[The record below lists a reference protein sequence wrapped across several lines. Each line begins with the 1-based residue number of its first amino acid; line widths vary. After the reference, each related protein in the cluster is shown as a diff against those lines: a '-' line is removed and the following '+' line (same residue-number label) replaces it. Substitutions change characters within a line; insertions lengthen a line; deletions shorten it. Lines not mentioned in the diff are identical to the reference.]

1 VKSEENLVVKEQ
13 ELNNNSQFSTLNSQ
27 LNLKF
32 TIILVEPEHPHNV
45 GFVARSM
52 RSNGL
57 CDLRIVRK
65 SKPLPKKCYDTA
77 HSSAEILDNAKL
89 FGSLKEAIA
98 DCSYAVAFSRR
109 LFDSVVPHVSLPKLP
124 ELCEDKK
131 GTVALVFGR
140 ESCGLAFEEIELC
153 AVQCEIPV
161 AGQMSINLS
170 HAVSV
175 ASYELCRS
183 GLLGEGLAFRNKL
196 PITHRKA
203 ATVEQFESIENF
215 IYDNLTDRYKNHAWT
230 RASIRTWL
238 QKLNPSQAELSA
250 IFGMLRTLARKPA
263 RNG

>member
-1 VKSEENLVVKEQ
+1 MF
-13 ELNNNSQFSTLNSQ
+13 QFS
-27 LNLKF
+27 
-32 TIILVEPEHPHNV
+32 IILVEPEHPHNI

-57 CDLRIVRK
+57 SDLRIVRK

-89 FGSLKEAIA
+89 FGTLKEAIA
-98 DCSYAVAFSRR
+98 DCSYTVAFSRR
-109 LFDSVVPHVSLPKLP
+109 LFDCVVPHVSLPKLP
-124 ELCEDKK
+124 ALCGGKE
-131 GTVALVFGR
+131 GIIALVFGR

-183 GLLGEGLAFRNKL
+183 DLLGEGLAFRNKL
-196 PITHRKA
+196 PITHRKP
-203 ATVEQFESIENF
+203 ATVEQFNSIESF
-215 IYDNLTDRYKNHAWT
+215 ILENLTDRYRKHAWT
-230 RASIRTWL
+230 KASIRTWL

-250 IFGMLRTLARKPA
+250 IFGMLRDLAKKPVRGKNA
-263 RNG
+263 

>member
-1 VKSEENLVVKEQ
+1 MFAVV
-13 ELNNNSQFSTLNSQ
+13 
-27 LNLKF
+27 
-32 TIILVEPEHPHNV
+32 LVEPEHPHNI

-57 CDLRIVRK
+57 SDLRIVRK
-65 SKPLPKKCYDTA
+65 SQPLPRKCYNTA

-89 FGSLKEAIA
+89 FPTLKEAIA

-109 LFDSVVPHVSLPKLP
+109 LFDTIVPHISLP
-124 ELCEDKK
+124 ELPAICKEKN
-131 GTVALVFGR
+131 GIVALVFGR
-140 ESCGLAFEEIELC
+140 ESCGLSFEEIEQC

-161 AGQMSINLS
+161 AGLMSLNLS

-203 ATVEQFESIENF
+203 ATTEQFENIEKF
-215 IYDNLTDRYKNHAWT
+215 ILENITDRYRNYSWT
-230 RASIRTWL
+230 TASIRTWL

-250 IFGMLRTLARKPA
+250 LFGLLKALNRKSTDKV
-263 RNG
+263 